1 MSKRAGNFVTA
12 RDVLDEVGKDILRFV
27 MLMRKT
33 NADMD
38 FDLAKV
44 KEQSKDNPVFY
55 VQYAHA
61 RAKSVLR
68 LAREY
73 VTEAF
78 HAAHTHHLVDMALLS
93 HPAELALIRQL
104 AAYPRLIEQAAL
116 AHEPHRVIYYLEEV
130 AAAFHGLWNVGSK
143 DAEIRMVQADEPA
156 LTAARL
162 ALARATA
169 MVIASGLQLC
179 GVEPVEELR

>member
-1 MSKRAGNFVTA
+1 
-12 RDVLDEVGKDILRFV
+12 LRFV

-68 LAREY
+68 LAAEQMP
-73 VTEAF
+73 EAY
-78 HAAHTHHLVDMALLS
+78 ASSEKGADVSLLS
-93 HPAELALIRQL
+93 HEAELTLIKLL
-104 AAYPRLIEQAAL
+104 AGWPRLVEQAAV
-116 AHEPHRVIYYLEEV
+116 AHEPHRVIYYLEQL

-143 DAEIRMVQADEPA
+143 DADIRFVQAEHPA

-162 ALARATA
+162 ALARALT
-169 MVIASGLQLC
+169 VVVASGLNVC